1 MKFFFLLLFFVTI
14 SFLGNYTLAHG
25 GRLNS
30 SGCHNQKV
38 DNTYHCHKG
47 VLAGQSFQDIAE
59 ANKADSETSN
69 IYQRKDYLPS
79 WPDDDM
85 DCQNLR
91 HEILIHQSQINV
103 SFSNPN
109 RCAVLTGRWVGPY
122 LGNIVNLASDL
133 DVDHVIPL
141 AYAHA
146 HGGDA
151 WSGERR
157 RSFATDERNLLLVDD
172 GENRRKGAKGPS
184 EYIPRK
190 EFQCQYAKIWNL
202 VASEY
207 QLSVAASDKKTISS
221 ILETCNE

>member
-1 MKFFFLLLFFVTI
+1 
-14 SFLGNYTLAHG
+14 AHG

-30 SGCHNQKV
+30 SGCHNQRS

-47 VLAGQSFQDIAE
+47 ALAGQSFQDIE
-59 ANKADSETSN
+59 AANEADPAGAN
-69 IYQRKDYLPS
+69 IYQRKNYLSS

-91 HEILIHQSQINV
+91 HEILIDQSLIEV
-103 SFSNPN
+103 SFTNPN
-109 RCAVLTGRWVGPY
+109 HCVVFTGRWIEPY
-122 LGNIVNLASDL
+122 AGNVVDLASDL

-146 HGGDA
+146 HGGST
-151 WSGERR
+151 WSAEQRR
-157 RSFATDERNLLLVDD
+157 RFATDERNLLLVDD

-184 EYIPRK
+184 EYLPRK

-202 VASEY
+202 IALEY
-207 QLSVAASDKKTISS
+207 QISIAAPDKKTMTS
-221 ILETCNE
+221 IVNLCKN